1 MKTAICRALAM
12 RKSKLFL
19 IQRDVMK
26 RFVVAMVLSLSV
38 AAPAVMPR
46 TAMAADQRGPVQR
59 VVSGRVLDDAD
70 APVKGAVVY
79 LKDKRTLTV
88 KSYYSMADGTYRF
101 GQLSTNTDYELW
113 AESGGKKSK
122 TRSISSF
129 DTKAQFTIDLKL

>member
-1 MKTAICRALAM
+1 
-12 RKSKLFL
+12 
-19 IQRDVMK
+19 MK

-38 AAPAVMPR
+38 AAPAVMSR

-79 LKDKRTLTV
+79 LKDKHTLTV

-101 GQLSTNTDYELW
+101 GQLSTNTDYEIW

-122 TRSISSF
+122 VRSISSF
-129 DTKAQFTIDLKL
+129 DTKAQFNIDLKL